1 MVLVLNKGGS
11 VTETQ
16 HPRPSSASAQL
27 AEAPEEEEMQT
38 EELNRLIGVAPLQAR
53 RSASATGSH
62 ATVAAR
68 GVFVLPLR
76 GSDL

>member
-1 MVLVLNKGGS
+1 MSWLLAREGLCVPGWAHTRG
-11 VTETQ
+11 
-16 HPRPSSASAQL
+16 AQNE

-53 RSASATGSH
+53 HSTSATGSH